1 MRRCLLVLMVVT
13 VVVAG
18 CGGGSSD
25 TTAAGDTTT
34 SEATTTT
41 EAATT
46 TSTEA
51 TTTTTEAAT
60 TTTEA
65 PTTTTTMAT
74 TTTVDTN
81 TLAEGSG
88 CTPGTP
94 DDLPDGTWFGY
105 AVSATDTTMD
115 FDLACWF
122 SGDAAVLAAA
132 EDGDESPPP
141 NDYHIRNANPAV
153 RTLDVSPDV
162 EVEWMAFWGDPST
175 YEIVDWSTW
184 AADRAGPLAGF
195 DDDLF
200 VDIWITVTNG
210 EIVVVGE
217 QYRP

>member
-1 MRRCLLVLMVVT
+1 MRRCLLVIMVVT

-34 SEATTTT
+34 SVATSTT
-41 EAATT
+41 EATT

-51 TTTTTEAAT
+51 A
-60 TTTEA
+60 
-65 PTTTTTMAT
+65 TTTTMAT

-132 EDGDESPPP
+132 EDGAESPPP
-141 NDYHIRNANPAV
+141 NDYHIRNENPAL
-153 RTLDVSPDV
+153 RTLTVAPST
-162 EVEWMAFWGDPST
+162 EVESFATSGDPST
-175 YEIVDWSTW
+175 VETVTWADW
-184 AADRAGPLAGF
+184 AADRAGPLFEVDGV
-195 DDDLF
+195 D
-200 VDIWITVTNG
+200 VYQDIWITVTGG
-210 EIVVVGE
+210 EVVAVEE

>member
-1 MRRCLLVLMVVT
+1 MRRGWLVLMAVT
-13 VVVAG
+13 IVVAA
-18 CGGGSSD
+18 CGGGSTE

-34 SEATTTT
+34 TTDATTTTVATTTTEAETTTT

-46 TSTEA
+46 TEA
-51 TTTTTEAAT
+51 
-60 TTTEA
+60 
-65 PTTTTTMAT
+65 TTTTTMAT

-122 SGDAAVLAAA
+122 SGDAAVIAAA
-132 EDGDESPPP
+132 EDGEESPPP
-141 NDYHIRNANPAV
+141 NDYHIRNANPAL
-153 RTLDVSPDV
+153 RTLDVAPDV

-175 YEIVDWSTW
+175 YETVDWATW
-184 AADRAGPLAGF
+184 AADRAGPLPGF
-195 DDDLF
+195 EDELY
-200 VDIWITVTNG
+200 VDVWITVTDG
-210 EIVVVGE
+210 EVVAVGE